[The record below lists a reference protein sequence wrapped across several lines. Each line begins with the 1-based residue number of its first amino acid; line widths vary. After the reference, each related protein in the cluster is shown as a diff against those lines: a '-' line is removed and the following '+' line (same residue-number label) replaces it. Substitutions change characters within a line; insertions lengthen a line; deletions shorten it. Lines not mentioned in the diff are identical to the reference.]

1 MTATIQYP
9 LNDVQMTLLKLTD
22 NLSEN
27 ELKTLKKLIIAFKA
41 QRLSELIDNVWDEKG
56 WSEETMQQFLQTHM
70 RTPYVSK
77 PQQADK

>member
-1 MTATIQYP
+1 MTATFQYP
-9 LNDVQMTLLKLTD
+9 LNDVQVTLLKLTD

-56 WSEETMQQFLQTHM
+56 WSEDTMQQFLNTHM
-70 RTPYVSK
+70 RTPYTSK
-77 PQQADK
+77 PQHADK